1 MERKQRILLPKL
13 GRGTKAYRAAQRAAR
28 ALVHARLAHFNTAYG
43 YRIKRVAIRNT
54 RSRWGSASQKGN
66 LNFTYRILYLPPHL
80 ADYVIVHELCHLGAF
95 NHSKEF
101 WTLVERALPDWKRF
115 RKELNTFAL

>member
-1 MERKQRILLPKL
+1 M
-13 GRGTKAYRAAQRAAR
+13 A
-28 ALVHARLAHFNTAYG
+28 HSRLAHFNAAYG
-43 YRIKRVAIRNT
+43 FQIKRVAIRNT

-80 ADYVIVHELCHLGAF
+80 SDYIIVHELAHLGAF

-101 WTLVERALPDWKRF
+101 WALVERALPDWKRL